1 MYLLEL
7 LYSIQLY
14 RIVNRTI
21 KKSTLRERRSLT
33 QTMASPPVVATFS
46 MAMLLLWQAA
56 ESSYVPIYGRSSSVF
71 YNGESERTCAKLTYT
86 WSGAKR
92 CSGVR
97 VFLNSRCIA
106 RYWPFAC
113 VCVASAYICTCVRSF
128 RGALIHVSES
138 RDTISIHSVKT
149 TFVLQGVCRYY
160 F

>member
-86 WSGAKR
+86 WSEMQR
-92 CSGVR
+92 CSCL
-97 VFLNSRCIA
+97 FE
-106 RYWPFAC
+106 FAMHCTLLAIRMCVC
-113 VCVASAYICTCVRSF
+113 VCVASECLHMYVCALVPWCSNPCV
-128 RGALIHVSES
+128 
-138 RDTISIHSVKT
+138 
-149 TFVLQGVCRYY
+149 
-160 F
+160 